1 MGESATSHNL
11 LAAVI
16 VVIKA
21 IRLSVNTLTIT
32 KGKKIMSKTES
43 IYWMVHRSSQ
53 KEMYPT
59 LLHTSR
65 NDAIADASRRALLN
79 VGVVFN
85 VLVVDSSF
93 CYTPLDLSPV
103 VPVQLVR
110 E

>member
-1 MGESATSHNL
+1 
-11 LAAVI
+11 
-16 VVIKA
+16 
-21 IRLSVNTLTIT
+21 
-32 KGKKIMSKTES
+32 MSQTEK

-53 KEMYPT
+53 NETYPT
-59 LLHTSR
+59 ILHTSR

-85 VLVVDSSF
+85 VLVVESSF
-93 CYTPLDLSPV
+93 CYAPLDLSSV

>member
-1 MGESATSHNL
+1 
-11 LAAVI
+11 
-16 VVIKA
+16 
-21 IRLSVNTLTIT
+21 
-32 KGKKIMSKTES
+32 MSKTES

-93 CYTPLDLSPV
+93 CYTPLNLSSV
-103 VPVQLVR
+103 VPVTQVHDVPPCG